1 MNERVDAYQDR
12 LHFAATERNRD
23 AIAAVL
29 AKVLPSN
36 GRVLEIA
43 SGSGEHAVAFQKLF
57 PKLIWHTSDIDSR
70 HLRSINA
77 WIHCEQLE
85 QTMPPP
91 LKINVNAR
99 PWQLPDVLTDH
110 LCGVICIN
118 MIHISP
124 WNCCESLIQEAAQ
137 LLGDFAPLILYG
149 PYKRNGL
156 HASESNARFD
166 DYLRRQDP
174 SWGVRELEHVE
185 RLAVSS
191 GLLLNE
197 VIEMPA
203 NNLSLI
209 FTPRQS

>member
-29 AKVLPSN
+29 SKTLPTN

-43 SGSGEHAVAFQKLF
+43 SGSGEHAVAFQKLL
-57 PKLIWHTSDIDSR
+57 PKLIWHCSDIEPK

-77 WIHCEQLE
+77 WIHFEQLE
-85 QTMPPP
+85 QIMPAPIR
-91 LKINVNAR
+91 LNVKNH
-99 PWQLPDVLTDH
+99 PWQLPNVLINQ
-110 LCGVICIN
+110 LCEVICIN

-124 WNCCESLIQEAAQ
+124 WNCCESLIKEASQ
-137 LLGDFAPLILYG
+137 ILGDSAPLILYG

-156 HASESNARFD
+156 HTSESNARFD
-166 DYLRRQDP
+166 ESLRKQDP
-174 SWGVRELEHVE
+174 SWGVRELEDVE
-185 RLAVSS
+185 QL
-191 GLLLNE
+191 GLSAGLSLNNI
-197 VIEMPA
+197 IEMPA

-209 FTPRQS
+209 FRANQS